1 MTRTRRH
8 ARGAGLAIASALTF
22 LLAGCAGRT
31 PAPTAPAASHP
42 TPGKVFPD
50 PKAAVD
56 ALLEACRTDDEAAFV
71 TIFGGDA
78 APLVHAGAAGSGR
91 EGCRRFLDA
100 AKQMTRLD
108 PTAPNTL
115 QLVVGSDDWPFPVP
129 LVRDG
134 TGWRFDTAQGE
145 QEIIRRQVGDD
156 ELEAIGVCRAYV
168 RAQEEYARVRRD
180 GGVGAY
186 AEKLSSTPGK
196 KDGLYWPST
205 DKADES
211 PLGPGI
217 AAAGDAAKGQ
227 PPSGSWWGYHFR
239 VLTAQGPGAPG
250 GARSY
255 VVDGRM
261 VGGFA
266 LVAYPA
272 EYGTTGI
279 MTFIVDKDGRVYQKD
294 LGEKTDTTAV
304 TMTTYD
310 PDATWK
316 LVAD

>member
-1 MTRTRRH
+1 V
-8 ARGAGLAIASALTF
+8 
-22 LLAGCAGRT
+22 
-31 PAPTAPAASHP
+31 
-42 TPGKVFPD
+42 GKVFPD

-71 TIFGGDA
+71 TIFGEDA

-91 EGCRRFLDA
+91 EACRRFLDA
-100 AKQMTRLD
+100 ARQMTRID

-115 QLVVGSDDWPFPVP
+115 QLVVGADDWPFPVP

-156 ELEAIGVCRAYV
+156 ELEAIAVCRAYV
-168 RAQEEYARVRRD
+168 RAQEDYARAPRD
-180 GGVGAY
+180 GVNTY

-196 KDGLYWPST
+196 RDGLYWSST

-217 AAAGDAAKGQ
+217 AAAGDGTKGK
-227 PPSGSWWGYHFR
+227 PPSGSWWGYRFR
-239 VLTAQGPGAPG
+239 ILTAQGASASGR
-250 GARSY
+250 ARSY

-266 LVAYPA
+266 LVAYPV

-294 LGEKTDTTAV
+294 LGEKTDTAAVAMTA
-304 TMTTYD
+304 YD

-316 LVAD
+316 PVTD